1 MDNVA
6 LQQTSQL
13 IKGDFE
19 LSSAP
24 ESEAALLDM
33 LADRIDQM
41 LATQPEYLMSMLYR
55 MDVLEHKIN
64 RVMHPAAPEPAPMGL
79 ARLVLERQLQ
89 RVETKRTIKPAP
101 LDDWEEWTL

>member
-1 MDNVA
+1 MDKVS
-6 LQQTSQL
+6 LEQTTQL

-33 LADRIDQM
+33 LAERIDQM
-41 LATQPEYLMSMLYR
+41 LSTQPEYLMSMLYR

-89 RVETKRTIKPAP
+89 RVETKRNIKPAP

>member
-1 MDNVA
+1 MDKVA

-89 RVETKRTIKPAP
+89 RVETKRNIKTAP